1 MRASVALVVICLA
14 MCSVTVAN
22 AAEKNS
28 KDRYAYVHETTNEV
42 FSVHSSEPR
51 PSAKDAVRIA
61 HKICE
66 TLQRLEK
73 DPNFRKDLEGIA
85 KPSKDRTAFHQQLAN
100 DLDTF
105 LSSFVPDEIVVLK
118 KTILKE
124 DVTTQAIAA
133 AAAVRETLREPKN
146 ADDVMKAL
154 ARFRED
160 VCRSRDA
167 MLKESDDKVASE
179 KRWKKVKRWGLG
191 LAGLSVVT
199 ADIVFAAPTGGVAA
213 ASISVGTGVI
223 TAVIVSD

>member
-1 MRASVALVVICLA
+1 MGTSVVLVAICLA
-14 MCSVTVAN
+14 IGLVTVASG
-22 AAEKNS
+22 AEKS
-28 KDRYAYVHETTNEV
+28 PEDRYAYLHQTTNEV
-42 FSVHSSEPR
+42 LSLRRSEPR
-51 PSAKDAVRIA
+51 ISAKEAVEIA
-61 HKICE
+61 HRICE

-85 KPSKDRTAFHQQLAN
+85 KPSKERTEYHQQLAN
-100 DLDTF
+100 DLDSF

-118 KTILKE
+118 KANLKE
-124 DVTTQAIAA
+124 DATTQAIIAA
-133 AAAVRETLREPKN
+133 AAARESLREPKN
-146 ADDVMKAL
+146 PDDVMKAL
-154 ARFRED
+154 ARFRDD

-191 LAGLSVVT
+191 LAGLSTVA